1 MAQQV
6 SKTKTKRWLKRRY
19 YMNKREFVSKQKA
32 WDRAII
38 AAEQNQKQKQEQLK
52 KAKEN
57 RKSKKGK

>member
-1 MAQQV
+1 M
-6 SKTKTKRWLKRRY
+6 RN

-57 RKSKKGK
+57 RKAKKGK